1 MLKEL
6 IVWIISFIVSTV
18 FSKYTGAEQGQLF
31 ICMYVGSE
39 VFLMVVGCVIL
50 VALNAKK
57 SIPVKEMIAYF
68 AELAI
73 TMAVTWELSKIFS
86 VNFYV
91 AYQLISIGQI
101 LYPGFISTEEDTMNY

>member
-18 FSKYTGAEQGQLF
+18 FSKYTGTEQGRLF
-31 ICMYVGSE
+31 IFIYIGSE

-68 AELAI
+68 VELAV
-73 TMAVTWELSKIFS
+73 TMAATWELSKIFS

-101 LYPGFISTEEDTMNY
+101 LYPGFISAEDTMNY

>member
-6 IVWIISFIVSTV
+6 IIWILSFIVSMV
-18 FSKYTGAEQGQLF
+18 FSNFTGAEQGRLF
-31 ICMYVGSE
+31 IFIYIGSE

-68 AELAI
+68 VELAV
-73 TMAVTWELSKIFS
+73 TMAATWELSKIFS

-101 LYPGFISTEEDTMNY
+101 LYPGFISAEDTINY

>member
-6 IVWIISFIVSTV
+6 SVWIISFIVSTV
-18 FSKYTGAEQGQLF
+18 FSKYTGTEQGRLF
-31 ICMYVGSE
+31 IFIYIGSE
-39 VFLMVVGCVIL
+39 VFLMIVGCCIL
-50 VALNAKK
+50 VACGAKK
-57 SIPVKEMIAYF
+57 SIPTKEILAYV

-73 TMAVTWELSKIFS
+73 TIAVTWELSQIFS

-91 AYQLISIGQI
+91 AYQMISIGQI

>member
-18 FSKYTGAEQGQLF
+18 FSKYTGTEQGQLF

-39 VFLMVVGCVIL
+39 VFLMIVGCCIL
-50 VALNAKK
+50 VACGAKK
-57 SIPVKEMIAYF
+57 SIPTKEILAYV

-73 TMAVTWELSKIFS
+73 TIAVTWELSQIFS

-91 AYQLISIGQI
+91 AYQMISIGQI
-101 LYPGFISTEEDTMNY
+101 LYPGFISAEDTMNY